1 MTTCCFEIT
10 IMRISVFSASMC
22 CSVCSFIQLSNCNTI
37 RGWPRCM
44 KCHIQSPHSAV
55 RLAKQKQQQY
65 RVMRVLTVL
74 ARSHYGPVIS
84 TWVTVTDC
92 PSRAYYRLVLDSN
105 CLSQISCVLWH
116 PPLPV
121 QVLQGKYRIKAQIC
135 MRSWLECFITILSKW
150 QSIAERGG
158 VKWAKCTSWC
168 SNSSLQKSISARF
181 LPLTSFQ
188 VQRFACSI

>member
-1 MTTCCFEIT
+1 MYEMSYTVTSQCCC
-10 IMRISVFSASMC
+10 RDW
-22 CSVCSFIQLSNCNTI
+22 LSRSN
-37 RGWPRCM
+37 
-44 KCHIQSPHSAV
+44 SS
-55 RLAKQKQQQY
+55 

-74 ARSHYGPVIS
+74 VGSHYGPVIS

-116 PPLPV
+116 PPPPV

-181 LPLTSFQ
+181 FPLTSFQ
-188 VQRFACSI
+188 VLQRFACSI

>member
-116 PPLPV
+116 PPRSPYKYYRGSTELKLKFAWDHDWSVLSPYFLNSRTRWSEMGQMYLVV
-121 QVLQGKYRIKAQIC
+121 QQ
-135 MRSWLECFITILSKW
+135 FIFTK
-150 QSIAERGG
+150 
-158 VKWAKCTSWC
+158 VYFC
-168 SNSSLQKSISARF
+168 
-181 LPLTSFQ
+181 
-188 VQRFACSI
+188 